1 MTWRLEYLSGTYRS
15 GPLLSGTDTV
25 ALYCRGRGQAPRAI
39 KHTDVNQVSRPIGRA
54 RLWVWPTR
62 ESGGQAAT
70 QVGGTSRSGIWE
82 LAKNEQKNTKQK
94 NREKGRGSGR
104 GIHFLI
110 GNTFSVTFN
119 SHSVGGEWRTGE
131 EQIMRIY
138 TRPNRPNTT

>member
-25 ALYCRGRGQAPRAI
+25 ALYCRGRGQVPRAI

-70 QVGGTSRSGIWE
+70 QVGSTSRSGIWE
-82 LAKNEQKNTKQK
+82 LAKNEQKNK
-94 NREKGRGSGR
+94 NKNKKTRKRGEG
-104 GIHFLI
+104 
-110 GNTFSVTFN
+110 V
-119 SHSVGGEWRTGE
+119 E
-131 EQIMRIY
+131 EEYIF
-138 TRPNRPNTT
+138 

>member
-1 MTWRLEYLSGTYRS
+1 MTRRLEYLSGTYRS

-62 ESGGQAAT
+62 ESGGRRQRRW
-70 QVGGTSRSGIWE
+70 VVRVDPEYGNWP
-82 LAKNEQKNTKQK
+82 KM
-94 NREKGRGSGR
+94 NRKIKTRKRGEGRGSGK
-104 GIHFLI
+104 GIHFII

-119 SHSVGGEWRTGE
+119 SHNVGGEWRTGE
-131 EQIMRIY
+131 EQRL
-138 TRPNRPNTT
+138 

>member
-82 LAKNEQKNTKQK
+82 LAKNEQKNK
-94 NREKGRGSGR
+94 NKEKGRGSGK

-119 SHSVGGEWRTGE
+119 SHNVGGEWRTGE
-131 EQIMRIY
+131 EQRL
-138 TRPNRPNTT
+138 